1 MIAIA
6 ETNDYETIRDIAY
19 KTWPL
24 TYGSILSKE
33 QLDYMLELFYSVEA
47 LQENANE
54 KKHHFLLAEENNE
67 ALAFLS
73 YEHHYQEKPVTRI
86 HKIYILPETQGK
98 GIGKLLIDR
107 VEALANEVK
116 SEKLSL
122 NVNRYNNAQFFYKK
136 LGFEIVGEE
145 DVKLDHG
152 YLMEDYIMEKLLTA
166 KGPNR
171 A

>member
-1 MIAIA
+1 MISIV
-6 ETNDYETIRDIAY
+6 ESNDYETIRDIAY

-24 TYGSILSKE
+24 TYGSILSKA
-33 QLDYMLELFYSVEA
+33 QLDYMLALFYSTEA
-47 LQENANE
+47 LQKNADE
-54 KKHHFLLAEENNE
+54 KNHHFLLAEENNE

-73 YEHHYQEKPVTRI
+73 YEHRYQEKLVTRI

-107 VEALANEVK
+107 VEALANETK

-122 NVNRYNNAQFFYKK
+122 NVNRYNNAQFFYRK

-145 DVKLDHG
+145 DVKLDYG
-152 YLMEDYIMEKLLTA
+152 YLMEDYIMEKPLTA

-171 A
+171 V

>member
-6 ETNDYETIRDIAY
+6 ESNDYDTIRDIAY

-24 TYGSILSKE
+24 TYGSILSKA
-33 QLDYMLELFYSVEA
+33 QLDYMLALFYSTEA
-47 LQENANE
+47 LQENAYE
-54 KKHHFLLAEENNE
+54 KNHHFLLVKENNE

-73 YEHHYQEKPVTRI
+73 YEHQYQGKPVTRI

-107 VEALANEVK
+107 VEALANETK

-122 NVNRYNNAQFFYKK
+122 NVNRYNNAQFFYRK

-145 DVKLDHG
+145 DVKLDYG
-152 YLMEDYIMEKLLTA
+152 YLMEDYIMEKSLTA

-171 A
+171 V